1 MATRYSQLNI
11 DTDTLKQKTGVT
23 DTQLDQTIEQ
33 EQLWSLAGLLGSY
46 DKFVRKPGFDLNN
59 ADIADLKECAFRNGY
74 QLAMYEAL
82 RKWENIILDFTYRS
96 LLEILIS
103 LREGALADQVCRT
116 FIQTQ
121 ASEPNKEDTVSL
133 SPAPDRM
140 IGPPIRDSVEP
151 NLTTGTATADH
162 IKEFETRFMVL
173 QKIALKEITEKRIP
187 VTDFRQTLMIMPSS
201 IKNENKDFIKS
212 NYSLFEKAKSIESIF
227 LEINF
232 YISFI
237 DFSLLEHIIE
247 QFGSDSLKQDMS
259 TYAEDMRHFRMNT
272 PVSEALGHLPK
283 NSDAP
288 AGYSR
293 LTVKFAFDIHT
304 ATLEDLETYR
314 KRFASDFLLSQL
326 ALSLFD
332 LQESSLLVTWLVPA
346 AVGAMISDQVQKK
359 SSSFFLNNSIL
370 KLSLEGDCLYPM
382 ATFSQSG
389 KRDLMIEAVAG
400 KPGLTSLEPH
410 QRKVVK
416 PTINLEPNHCGLAIV
431 VPSHMTTHILM
442 ETLRFAVYE
451 PQNKPSLM
459 SYMQVVDLVELK
471 HHPIIVMVYGL
482 GPGNLLHTLCG
493 LIDIKEDIMAPLFP
507 PIATHLADN
516 PKIFLFNACFGSSE
530 HSVFQFIEAS
540 WENYI
545 VGYIACDY
553 FWVTR
558 IVEDELASPS
568 LSVQEIFTL
577 ISDKLPPHATMT
589 VIDCLKEPVYLYPR
603 GPELIETHSESQES
617 SEESYPLLREQ
628 SMNNQSLGSIH
639 VYGNTEL
646 ISKNIHWNHRY
657 LNKLH

>member
-1 MATRYSQLNI
+1 
-11 DTDTLKQKTGVT
+11 
-23 DTQLDQTIEQ
+23 
-33 EQLWSLAGLLGSY
+33 
-46 DKFVRKPGFDLNN
+46 
-59 ADIADLKECAFRNGY
+59 
-74 QLAMYEAL
+74 
-82 RKWENIILDFTYRS
+82 
-96 LLEILIS
+96 
-103 LREGALADQVCRT
+103 
-116 FIQTQ
+116 
-121 ASEPNKEDTVSL
+121 
-133 SPAPDRM
+133 
-140 IGPPIRDSVEP
+140 
-151 NLTTGTATADH
+151 
-162 IKEFETRFMVL
+162 MVL

-382 ATFSQSG
+382 AT
-389 KRDLMIEAVAG
+389 VC
-400 KPGLTSLEPH
+400 
-410 QRKVVK
+410 V
-416 PTINLEPNHCGLAIV
+416 
-431 VPSHMTTHILM
+431 
-442 ETLRFAVYE
+442 
-451 PQNKPSLM
+451 
-459 SYMQVVDLVELK
+459 
-471 HHPIIVMVYGL
+471 
-482 GPGNLLHTLCG
+482 
-493 LIDIKEDIMAPLFP
+493 
-507 PIATHLADN
+507 
-516 PKIFLFNACFGSSE
+516 
-530 HSVFQFIEAS
+530 
-540 WENYI
+540 
-545 VGYIACDY
+545 
-553 FWVTR
+553 
-558 IVEDELASPS
+558 
-568 LSVQEIFTL
+568 
-577 ISDKLPPHATMT
+577 
-589 VIDCLKEPVYLYPR
+589 
-603 GPELIETHSESQES
+603 
-617 SEESYPLLREQ
+617 
-628 SMNNQSLGSIH
+628 
-639 VYGNTEL
+639 
-646 ISKNIHWNHRY
+646 
-657 LNKLH
+657 